1 MDPEDF
7 DPKTFFKF
15 HGTWDARASSVRIPT
30 EITLFS
36 EFFYLNNSLSFGCYG
51 SALVLFS
58 LSVQK
63 YRQLL
68 LSL

>member
-15 HGTWDARASSVRIPT
+15 HGTWDAHASSVRTAT

-36 EFFYLNNSLSFGCYG
+36 EFFYLNNSLSFG
-51 SALVLFS
+51 
-58 LSVQK
+58 
-63 YRQLL
+63 
-68 LSL
+68 